1 MIDLDKLKQIYK
13 FGKHLNLDDVQQLLK
28 AAKTTTFEK
37 KELIISQ
44 GSIKNDVFFIATG
57 LVRQYNISTEGEE
70 TSFRIIPENFFAVN
84 VNAIL
89 FNQPS
94 NYYFEAIERTKT
106 YSINYEL
113 LQNILQKSTNL
124 TDSRGQFY
132 LRMMKE
138 MFSRIESFVM
148 LNPEERYLKF
158 IKDYPDID
166 QRVSDKHIA
175 SVLGITPVSLSRI
188 RGRIADK

>member
-57 LVRQYNISTEGEE
+57 LVRQYNISAEGEE
-70 TSFRIIPENFFAVN
+70 TTFRIIPENFIAVN